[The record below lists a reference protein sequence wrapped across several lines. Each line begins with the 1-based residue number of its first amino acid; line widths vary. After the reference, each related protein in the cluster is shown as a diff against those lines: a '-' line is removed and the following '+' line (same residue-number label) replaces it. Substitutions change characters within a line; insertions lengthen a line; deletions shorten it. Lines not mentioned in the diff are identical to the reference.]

1 MANSWWPTAGNG
13 GDGKHGKEPSSAGG
27 AAQGPASCPFCG
39 AGNSKRSL
47 VCWSCGKPL
56 SQSAIDEAAKQ
67 KEQSEEDA
75 YRRDYEAMQKR
86 RLGQSGGVEG
96 GAVAGNGGDESCDT
110 EEVCA
115 EDRIPPSWRLDDE
128 KIEMPAVHVLLYYFS
143 LVMLF
148 IGFVCLVTGIVIM
161 SAVCMCTGVSM
172 MVSSLFVNLFLGIWS
187 STERTATYMR
197 QIVEL
202 MKKETSQG
210 SVGEC

>member
-13 GDGKHGKEPSSAGG
+13 GEKNDEKANAKGG
-27 AAQGPASCPFCG
+27 AAQGPTSCPFCG

-56 SQSAIDEAAKQ
+56 TQSAIDEAAKQ
-67 KEQSEEDA
+67 KAQSEEDA
-75 YRRDYEAMQKR
+75 YRRDYEALQKR
-86 RLGQSGGVEG
+86 RLGQSGDVEVD
-96 GAVAGNGGDESCDT
+96 ADSKNGGDESCDS
-110 EEVCA
+110 EEVRA

-161 SAVCMCTGVSM
+161 SAVCVCTGVSV

-197 QIVEL
+197 QLVEL

-210 SVGEC
+210 SGGEC